1 MSFLDKIFKNNQ
13 IQEDNKK
20 LKQTNIDFDYRLN
33 SIYERLTKYG
43 KYCDVYDGVS
53 DEKIEKFSN
62 EVYKKLN
69 VIVPKE
75 YKAFFKKTNGIYF
88 GNGINIL
95 NIDEIIDKTIRFKD
109 MMEDWE
115 IGKIPEEFILISKYN
130 DGDGYVFWYS
140 KLQKYVIVDFLSDC
154 ELDDMESLKTVDNIY
169 DVIEYLEK
177 DFKRI
182 FKL

>member
-109 MMEDWE
+109 MMEEQEKYFLFFLLSCIMNMEDIMFS
-115 IGKIPEEFILISKYN
+115 IGSNETDTINL
-130 DGDGYVFWYS
+130 
-140 KLQKYVIVDFLSDC
+140 
-154 ELDDMESLKTVDNIY
+154 ELDNKGVNN
-169 DVIEYLEK
+169 
-177 DFKRI
+177 
-182 FKL
+182 